1 MKREAEPEIAQLPTV
16 GGGDRQV
23 ELILWEMAQSRHM
36 QDSAV
41 LASIVE
47 QQLRARV
54 PMSARAIQQAPFR
67 VLVGANMP
75 AVLVEVGFLT
85 NPGEETK
92 LGSAEHQ
99 GQIVQAL
106 FESIVRFRTYIEG
119 GRRSPAASPG
129 SPGLARRTALMGRV
143 GVIVM
148 AGIATALL
156 AGWFL
161 VVKVP
166 NWFAPKQAQPALTT
180 PAADTAVRKIRAR
193 LFYVSEDGMQL
204 VGVERDVPFGDTP
217 TEQATALMEEQL
229 KPAPEPLLS
238 AMPAGTSL
246 RAVYV
251 TEGGDAY
258 VDLSK
263 EVTAAH
269 TGGSLDELFS
279 VYAVVNAMTVN
290 LPAIVRVQILVD
302 GREVDSLAGHIDLR
316 GPLPRSDRWATAPA
330 SASPASPTSPPSP
343 AVPTP
348 TSTPAQPQ
356 PPAPAAQAAPRP

>member
-1 MKREAEPEIAQLPTV
+1 
-16 GGGDRQV
+16 
-23 ELILWEMAQSRHM
+23 
-36 QDSAV
+36 
-41 LASIVE
+41 
-47 QQLRARV
+47 
-54 PMSARAIQQAPFR
+54 
-67 VLVGANMP
+67 
-75 AVLVEVGFLT
+75 
-85 NPGEETK
+85 
-92 LGSAEHQ
+92 
-99 GQIVQAL
+99 
-106 FESIVRFRTYIEG
+106 
-119 GRRSPAASPG
+119 
-129 SPGLARRTALMGRV
+129 MGRV
-143 GVIVM
+143 GVIVI

-161 VVKVP
+161 VVRLP
-166 NWFAPKQAQPALTT
+166 NWFAPKQAQPAATAT
-180 PAADTAVRKIRAR
+180 ASETAVRKIRAR
-193 LFYVSEDGMQL
+193 LFYVSEDGMRL

-217 TEQATALMEEQL
+217 TEQAAALIEEQL

-238 AMPAGTSL
+238 PLPAGTSL

-302 GREVDSLAGHIDLR
+302 GHEVDSLAGHIDLR

-330 SASPASPTSPPSP
+330 SESPASPPSP
-343 AVPTP
+343 SVPTP
-348 TSTPAQPQ
+348 NATPAQAE
-356 PPAPAAQAAPRP
+356 PPAPAAPAAPRP